1 MTKEKK
7 AVLQFNLARGRF
19 AKWRIRRLIRKN
31 KNYSSLLV
39 KFSDKYL
46 FIIAANAG
54 LSDGGAKEY
63 IVVKSPESK
72 YYDPGEIIR
81 TFRHFVE
88 VTESDIV

>member
-7 AVLQFNLARGRF
+7 AVLQYNLSRSWF
-19 AKWRIRRLIRKN
+19 SKWKIRRLIRKN

-39 KFSDKYL
+39 EFSDKYL
-46 FIIAANAG
+46 FIIAASTG

-63 IVVKSPESK
+63 IVVKSPESR
-72 YYDPGEIIR
+72 YFDPGEIIR
-81 TFRHFVE
+81 SYRHIVE